1 MSERIAVSGASGHI
15 GGGVADLLAEAGTST
30 TLIGRDPSRLPD
42 LPGAAVARAGFGDP
56 ALAGALRGADTF
68 FMVSAT
74 ETADRAE
81 LQRRAV
87 DAAVAAGVR
96 RIVYVSFAGAAPDC
110 TFTFGRDH
118 WHTEQ
123 AIHDSGL
130 DFVVLRDNLYLDLM
144 PAMVGRDDVIRGP
157 AGHGRAAMVAR
168 ADVIEVA
175 AAVLGTDRFDGR
187 TLNLTGPAA
196 LSLPDVADA
205 LTAALGRPIRYHRET
220 LDEAYASRAGY
231 GAPRWEVDGWV
242 SSYTAIANGD
252 LAQVSGDV
260 RRVLHRDPVGIAA
273 VFPPLADL

>member
-1 MSERIAVSGASGHI
+1 MSERIAVSGAGGHI
-15 GGGVADLLAEAGTST
+15 GGGVADLLAEAGTQA
-30 TLIGRDPSRLPD
+30 TLITRDPSRLHGRQ
-42 LPGAAVARAGFGDP
+42 GATAIRASFGDP
-56 ALAGALRGADTF
+56 ALVDALRGADTF

-74 ETADRAE
+74 ESPDRAD

-96 RIVYVSFAGAAPDC
+96 RIVYVSFVGAAPDC

-123 AIHDSGL
+123 AIRDSGL
-130 DFVVLRDNLYLDLM
+130 VFTFLRDNLYLDLM
-144 PAMVGRDDVIRGP
+144 PALVGHDDLIRGP

-175 AAVLGTDRFDGR
+175 AAVLAGDRHDGH

-196 LSLPDVADA
+196 LSLADVAEA

-220 LDEAYASRAGY
+220 LDEAYASRARY
-231 GAPRWEVDGWV
+231 GAQQWEVDGWV

-252 LAQVSGDV
+252 LSRVSGDV
-260 RRVLHRDPVGIAA
+260 RRVLHRDPAGVAA
-273 VFPPLADL
+273 VFPPLSDL